1 MLGSRFCVRTLSG
14 VGSAAADHTNVAT
27 TARSVPCSVAVDFSP
42 LHLSP
47 LRSRRRFRCRRSIL
61 ISCNSSR
68 RRSSSDNSHD
78 NNNKNDYLE
87 ASLLLSETF
96 SHYHMWKHRFQ
107 PEFQWKSSTPS
118 IPLSRTDSS
127 LLRHGFLQRF
137 KNPTIFLRIS
147 CDGDYILPIVVGQIA
162 IEKLMDAESEQE
174 SVECPDQ
181 YQFVENLVGRLDHE
195 VIMVRITERVVSTY
209 FARLYLSQPG
219 KTDLISV
226 DARPSD
232 AINVAN
238 RCKAPIYVSKEIVFT
253 DAIRIGY
260 GMGGAHNKKAI
271 YDVLLDSAIDGP
283 DLVAQELSMMH
294 NMHSAIKQERFKDAG
309 SVLKNMGYY
318 AYLIPDNFSSV
329 VDPALCTPNV
339 FESPKTCRRLSCF
352 YQYSN
357 DDDDL
362 VCMQSRK

>member
-1 MLGSRFCVRTLSG
+1 MLGSRFCVRTVSG
-14 VGSAAADHTNVAT
+14 VGSAAADHTNAAS
-27 TARSVPCSVAVDFSP
+27 TARSVPSSVAVDFSP

-47 LRSRRRFRCRRSIL
+47 LRSRRRRSIL
-61 ISCNSSR
+61 ISCDSSR
-68 RRSSSDNSHD
+68 RRSSSGDSHD
-78 NNNKNDYLE
+78 NNNDYLE

-118 IPLSRTDSS
+118 IPLSRTDNT

-162 IEKLMDAESEQE
+162 IEKLMDAESEHE

-238 RCKAPIYVSKEIVFT
+238 RCKAAIYVSKEIVFT

-260 GMGGAHNKKAI
+260 GMGGVCNKKTI
-271 YDVLLDSAIDGP
+271 YDVLLDSAVDGP

-294 NMHSAIKQERFKDAG
+294 NMRIAIKQERFKDAAIWRDK
-309 SVLKNMGYY
+309 LAN
-318 AYLIPDNFSSV
+318 L
-329 VDPALCTPNV
+329 
-339 FESPKTCRRLSCF
+339 
-352 YQYSN
+352 
-357 DDDDL
+357 
-362 VCMQSRK
+362 RKSAHEL

>member
-1 MLGSRFCVRTLSG
+1 MLGSRFCVRTVSG
-14 VGSAAADHTNVAT
+14 VGSAAADHTNAAS
-27 TARSVPCSVAVDFSP
+27 TARSVPSSVAVDFSP

-47 LRSRRRFRCRRSIL
+47 LRSRRRRSIL
-61 ISCNSSR
+61 ISCDSSR
-68 RRSSSDNSHD
+68 RRSSSGDSHD
-78 NNNKNDYLE
+78 NNNDYLE

-118 IPLSRTDSS
+118 IPLSRTDNT

-162 IEKLMDAESEQE
+162 IEKLMDAESEHE

-238 RCKAPIYVSKEIVFT
+238 RCKMLSELVMEWAECVIKRLFMMYCLT
-253 DAIRIGY
+253 
-260 GMGGAHNKKAI
+260 
-271 YDVLLDSAIDGP
+271 DGP

-294 NMHSAIKQERFKDAG
+294 NMRIAIKQERFKDAAIWRDK
-309 SVLKNMGYY
+309 LAN
-318 AYLIPDNFSSV
+318 L
-329 VDPALCTPNV
+329 
-339 FESPKTCRRLSCF
+339 
-352 YQYSN
+352 
-357 DDDDL
+357 
-362 VCMQSRK
+362 RKSAHEL

>member
-87 ASLLLSETF
+87 ASLLLS
-96 SHYHMWKHRFQ
+96 
-107 PEFQWKSSTPS
+107 
-118 IPLSRTDSS
+118 
-127 LLRHGFLQRF
+127 
-137 KNPTIFLRIS
+137 
-147 CDGDYILPIVVGQIA
+147 GQIA

-283 DLVAQELSMMH
+283 DLVAQELSLMH
-294 NMHSAIKQERFKDAG
+294 NMHSAIKQERFKDAAIWRDK
-309 SVLKNMGYY
+309 LAN
-318 AYLIPDNFSSV
+318 L
-329 VDPALCTPNV
+329 
-339 FESPKTCRRLSCF
+339 
-352 YQYSN
+352 
-357 DDDDL
+357 
-362 VCMQSRK
+362 RKSTHEL

>member
-1 MLGSRFCVRTLSG
+1 
-14 VGSAAADHTNVAT
+14 
-27 TARSVPCSVAVDFSP
+27 
-42 LHLSP
+42 
-47 LRSRRRFRCRRSIL
+47 
-61 ISCNSSR
+61 
-68 RRSSSDNSHD
+68 
-78 NNNKNDYLE
+78 
-87 ASLLLSETF
+87 
-96 SHYHMWKHRFQ
+96 MWKHRFQ

-118 IPLSRTDSS
+118 IPLSRTDNT

-162 IEKLMDAESEQE
+162 IEKLMDAESEHE

-238 RCKAPIYVSKEIVFT
+238 RCKAAIYVSKEIVFT

-260 GMGGAHNKKAI
+260 GMGGVCNKKTI
-271 YDVLLDSAIDGP
+271 YDVLLDSAVDGP

-294 NMHSAIKQERFKDAG
+294 NMRIAIKQERFKDAAIWRDK
-309 SVLKNMGYY
+309 LAN
-318 AYLIPDNFSSV
+318 L
-329 VDPALCTPNV
+329 
-339 FESPKTCRRLSCF
+339 
-352 YQYSN
+352 
-357 DDDDL
+357 
-362 VCMQSRK
+362 RKSAHEL

>member
-1 MLGSRFCVRTLSG
+1 MLGSRFCVRTVSG
-14 VGSAAADHTNVAT
+14 VGSAAADHTNAAS
-27 TARSVPCSVAVDFSP
+27 TARSVPSSVAVDFSP

-47 LRSRRRFRCRRSIL
+47 LRSRRRRSIL
-61 ISCNSSR
+61 ISCDSSR
-68 RRSSSDNSHD
+68 RRSSSGDSHD
-78 NNNKNDYLE
+78 NNNDYLE

-118 IPLSRTDSS
+118 IPLSRTDNT

-162 IEKLMDAESEQE
+162 IEKLMDAESEHE

-195 VIMVRITERVVSTY
+195 
-209 FARLYLSQPG
+209 PG

-238 RCKAPIYVSKEIVFT
+238 RCKAAIYVSKEIVFT

-260 GMGGAHNKKAI
+260 GMGGVCNKKTI
-271 YDVLLDSAIDGP
+271 YDVLLDSAVDGP

-294 NMHSAIKQERFKDAG
+294 NMRIAIKQERFKDA
-309 SVLKNMGYY
+309 
-318 AYLIPDNFSSV
+318 
-329 VDPALCTPNV
+329 
-339 FESPKTCRRLSCF
+339 
-352 YQYSN
+352 
-357 DDDDL
+357 
-362 VCMQSRK
+362 VCWLPFAAIWRDKLANLRKSAHEL